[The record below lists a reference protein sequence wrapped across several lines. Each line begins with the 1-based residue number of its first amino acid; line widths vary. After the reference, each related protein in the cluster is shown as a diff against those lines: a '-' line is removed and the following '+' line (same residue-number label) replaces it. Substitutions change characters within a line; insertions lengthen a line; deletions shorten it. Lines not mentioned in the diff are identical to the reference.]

1 MFKKE
6 KIERSNV
13 FNKKTN
19 SIQSWFCI
27 EDILENGTIITKENH
42 RVKILKVE
50 PINFFLRSEMEK
62 EVVLNSYKNIF
73 KSINFDIQIIIQS
86 TKEDLSSN
94 IDYLKS
100 KEQSNKILLNLYVD
114 YIESLNQIKKSN
126 NKNFY
131 IVIKESSEQN
141 SINEKINKIQ
151 ELLERCGNKS
161 SVVNSKE
168 ELIKIIESFYKIRRI
183 E

>member
-1 MFKKE
+1 MFSKK
-6 KIERSNV
+6 I
-13 FNKKTN
+13 N

-27 EDILENGTIITKENH
+27 DDILENGTIITKENS

-94 IDYLKS
+94 INYIKS
-100 KEQSNKILLNLYVD
+100 KEISNKKLLNQYIE

-131 IVIKESSEQN
+131 LVVKEASEQN
-141 SINEKINKIQ
+141 SINEKISKIQ
-151 ELLERCGNKS
+151 DLLERCGNRS
-161 SVVNSKE
+161 SVVYSKE
-168 ELIKIIESFYKIRRI
+168 ELIKIIETFYKIRRI

>member
-1 MFKKE
+1 M
-6 KIERSNV
+6 
-13 FNKKTN
+13 FNKKIN
-19 SIQSWFCI
+19 SIQNWFCV
-27 EDILENGTIITKENH
+27 EDILENGTILTKENSKI
-42 RVKILKVE
+42 RILKIE

-86 TKEDLSSN
+86 TKEDLSTN
-94 IDYLKS
+94 IDYIKS
-100 KEQSNKILLNLYVD
+100 KNKEVLNQQSSRQQLLNNYIE

-131 IVIKESSEQN
+131 IVIKESPEQN
-141 SINEKINKIQ
+141 QLDEKVNKIK
-151 ELLERCGNKS
+151 ELLERCGNQGTLI
-161 SVVNSKE
+161 NSKN
-168 ELIKIIESFYKIRRI
+168 ELIKVIETFYKIRRI

>member
-1 MFKKE
+1 M
-6 KIERSNV
+6 
-13 FNKKTN
+13 FNKKIN
-19 SIQSWFCI
+19 SIQNWFCI
-27 EDILENGTIITKENH
+27 DDILENGTIITKENC

-94 IDYLKS
+94 ISYLRS
-100 KEQSNKILLNLYVD
+100 KNKENLNNQLLNQYIE

-131 IVIKESSEQN
+131 IVIKEESEQN

-161 SVVNSKE
+161 YVVDSKE

>member
-1 MFKKE
+1 M
-6 KIERSNV
+6 
-13 FNKKTN
+13 FNKKIN
-19 SIQSWFCI
+19 SIQEWFCI
-27 EDILENGTIITKENH
+27 EDILENGTIITKENS

-62 EVVLNSYKNIF
+62 EVILNSYKNIF

-94 IDYLKS
+94 INYIKLK
-100 KEQSNKILLNLYVD
+100 EISNKKLLNQ
-114 YIESLNQIKKSN
+114 YIEYIECLNQIKKSN

-131 IVIKESSEQN
+131 LIVKEASEQN
-141 SINEKINKIQ
+141 SINEKISKIQ
-151 ELLERCGNKS
+151 DLLERCGNRS
-161 SVVNSKE
+161 YVVNSKE
-168 ELIKIIESFYKIRRI
+168 EVIKIIETFYKIRRI

>member
-1 MFKKE
+1 M
-6 KIERSNV
+6 
-13 FNKKTN
+13 FNKKIN
-19 SIQSWFCI
+19 SIQEWFCI
-27 EDILENGTIITKENH
+27 EDILENGTIITKENS

-62 EVVLNSYKNIF
+62 EVILNSYKNIF

-94 IDYLKS
+94 INYIKS
-100 KEQSNKILLNLYVD
+100 KEIFNKKLINQYIE

-131 IVIKESSEQN
+131 LIVKEAFEQN
-141 SINEKINKIQ
+141 LINEKISKIQ
-151 ELLERCGNKS
+151 DLLERCGNRS
-161 SVVNSKE
+161 YVVNSKE
-168 ELIKIIESFYKIRRI
+168 EVIKIIETFYKIRKI

>member
-1 MFKKE
+1 MFNR
-6 KIERSNV
+6 KI
-13 FNKKTN
+13 N
-19 SIQSWFCI
+19 SIQNWFCI
-27 EDILENGTIITKENH
+27 EDVLENGTIITKENT

-94 IDYLKS
+94 INYLKS
-100 KEQSNKILLNLYVD
+100 KNKDNQNNQLLNQYIE

-151 ELLERCGNKS
+151 KLLERCGNKS
-161 SVVNSKE
+161 SIVNSKE
-168 ELIKIIESFYKIRRI
+168 ELIRIIETFYKIRRI

>member
-1 MFKKE
+1 M
-6 KIERSNV
+6 
-13 FNKKTN
+13 FNKKIN
-19 SIQSWFCI
+19 SMQEWFCI
-27 EDILENGTIITKENH
+27 DDILEDGTIITKENS
-42 RVKILKVE
+42 RVKILRVE

-62 EVVLNSYKNIF
+62 EVILNSYKNIF

-94 IDYLKS
+94 INYIKS
-100 KEQSNKILLNLYVD
+100 KNEERLNIESSRAKLLNNYIE

-131 IVIKESSEQN
+131 IVVKEKSEQN
-141 SINEKINKIQ
+141 QIEDKISKIK

-161 SVVNSKE
+161 LEINSKKE
-168 ELIKIIESFYKIRRI
+168 IIKIIETFYKTRRI

>member
-1 MFKKE
+1 M
-6 KIERSNV
+6 
-13 FNKKTN
+13 FNKKIN
-19 SIQSWFCI
+19 SIQEWFCI
-27 EDILENGTIITKENH
+27 DDILEDGTIITKENS

-62 EVVLNSYKNIF
+62 EVILNSYKNIF

-94 IDYLKS
+94 INYIKS
-100 KEQSNKILLNLYVD
+100 KEISNKKLLNQYIE

-131 IVIKESSEQN
+131 LIVKEASEQN
-141 SINEKINKIQ
+141 SINEKISKIQ
-151 ELLERCGNKS
+151 DLLERCGNRS
-161 SVVNSKE
+161 YVVNSKE
-168 ELIKIIESFYKIRRI
+168 EVIKIIETFYKIRRI

>member
-1 MFKKE
+1 M
-6 KIERSNV
+6 
-13 FNKKTN
+13 FNKKIN
-19 SIQSWFCI
+19 SIQEWFCI
-27 EDILENGTIITKENH
+27 EDILENGTIITKENS

-62 EVVLNSYKNIF
+62 EVILNSYKNIF

-94 IDYLKS
+94 INYIKS
-100 KEQSNKILLNLYVD
+100 KEISNKKLLNQYIE

-131 IVIKESSEQN
+131 LIVKEASEQN
-141 SINEKINKIQ
+141 SINEKISKIQ
-151 ELLERCGNKS
+151 DLLERCGNRS
-161 SVVNSKE
+161 YVVNSKE
-168 ELIKIIESFYKIRRI
+168 EVIKIIETFYKIRRI

>member
-1 MFKKE
+1 M
-6 KIERSNV
+6 
-13 FNKKTN
+13 FNKKIN
-19 SIQSWFCI
+19 SIQEWFCI
-27 EDILENGTIITKENH
+27 DDILEDGTIITKENS

-62 EVVLNSYKNIF
+62 EVILNSYKNIF

-94 IDYLKS
+94 INYIKS
-100 KEQSNKILLNLYVD
+100 KNEESLNIESSRAKLLNNYIE

-131 IVIKESSEQN
+131 IVVKEKSEQN
-141 SINEKINKIQ
+141 QIEDKIIKIK

-161 SVVNSKE
+161 LEINSKKE
-168 ELIKIIESFYKIRRI
+168 IIKIIEMFYKTRRI

>member
-1 MFKKE
+1 MFNR
-6 KIERSNV
+6 KI
-13 FNKKTN
+13 N

-27 EDILENGTIITKENH
+27 EDILENGTILTKENSKI
-42 RVKILKVE
+42 RILKIE

-86 TKEDLSSN
+86 TKEDLSTN
-94 IDYLKS
+94 INYIKS
-100 KEQSNKILLNLYVD
+100 KNKNKEVLNQQSSRQQLLNNYIE

-131 IVIKESSEQN
+131 IVIKESLEQN
-141 SINEKINKIQ
+141 QLDEKVNKIK
-151 ELLERCGNKS
+151 ELLERCGNRGT
-161 SVVNSKE
+161 VINSKN
-168 ELIKIIESFYKIRRI
+168 ELIKVIETFYKIRRI

>member
-1 MFKKE
+1 M
-6 KIERSNV
+6 
-13 FNKKTN
+13 FNKKIN
-19 SIQSWFCI
+19 SIQEWFCV
-27 EDILENGTIITKENH
+27 EDILENGTIITKENS

-62 EVVLNSYKNIF
+62 EVILNSYKNIF

-94 IDYLKS
+94 TNYIKS
-100 KEQSNKILLNLYVD
+100 KEISNKKLLNQYIE

-131 IVIKESSEQN
+131 LIVKEASEQN
-141 SINEKINKIQ
+141 SINEKISKIQ
-151 ELLERCGNKS
+151 DLLERCGNRS
-161 SVVNSKE
+161 YVVNSKE
-168 ELIKIIESFYKIRRI
+168 EVIKIIETFYKIRRI

>member
-1 MFKKE
+1 M
-6 KIERSNV
+6 
-13 FNKKTN
+13 FNKKIN
-19 SIQSWFCI
+19 SIQEWFCL
-27 EDILENGTIITKENH
+27 EDILENGTIITKENS

-62 EVVLNSYKNIF
+62 EVILNSYKNIF

-94 IDYLKS
+94 INYIKS
-100 KEQSNKILLNLYVD
+100 KEISNKKLLNQYIE

-131 IVIKESSEQN
+131 LVVKEVSEQN
-141 SINEKINKIQ
+141 SINEKISKIQ
-151 ELLERCGNKS
+151 DLLERCGNRS
-161 SVVNSKE
+161 SVINSKE
-168 ELIKIIESFYKIRRI
+168 ELIKIIETFYKIRRI

>member
-1 MFKKE
+1 M
-6 KIERSNV
+6 
-13 FNKKTN
+13 FNKKIN

-27 EDILENGTIITKENH
+27 EDILENGTIITKENS

-62 EVVLNSYKNIF
+62 EVVLNSYENIF

-100 KEQSNKILLNLYVD
+100 KETFNNQLFNHYID

-131 IVIKESSEQN
+131 IVIKESPEQN
-141 SINEKINKIQ
+141 QLDEKVNKIK
-151 ELLERCGNKS
+151 ELLERCGNQGTLI
-161 SVVNSKE
+161 NSKN
-168 ELIKIIESFYKIRRI
+168 ELIKVIETFYKIRRI

>member
-1 MFKKE
+1 M
-6 KIERSNV
+6 
-13 FNKKTN
+13 FNKKIN
-19 SIQSWFCI
+19 SIQEWFCI
-27 EDILENGTIITKENH
+27 EDILENGTIITKENI

-62 EVVLNSYKNIF
+62 EVILNSYKNIF

-94 IDYLKS
+94 INYIKS
-100 KEQSNKILLNLYVD
+100 KEISNKKLLNQYIE

-131 IVIKESSEQN
+131 LIVKEAFEQN
-141 SINEKINKIQ
+141 SINEKISKIQ
-151 ELLERCGNKS
+151 DLLERCGNRS
-161 SVVNSKE
+161 YVVNSKE
-168 ELIKIIESFYKIRRI
+168 EVIKIIETFYKIRRI

>member
-1 MFKKE
+1 MFSKR
-6 KIERSNV
+6 I
-13 FNKKTN
+13 N
-19 SIQSWFCI
+19 SIQSWFGI
-27 EDILENGTIITKENH
+27 DDILENGTIITKENS

-94 IDYLKS
+94 INYIKS
-100 KEQSNKILLNLYVD
+100 KEISNKKLLNQYIE

-131 IVIKESSEQN
+131 LVVKEASEQN
-141 SINEKINKIQ
+141 SINEKTSKIQ
-151 ELLERCGNKS
+151 DLLERCGNRS

-168 ELIKIIESFYKIRRI
+168 ELIKIIETFYKIRRI

>member
-1 MFKKE
+1 MFNR
-6 KIERSNV
+6 KI
-13 FNKKTN
+13 N
-19 SIQSWFCI
+19 SIQNWFCI
-27 EDILENGTIITKENH
+27 EDVLENGTIITKENK
-42 RVKILKVE
+42 KIKIIKVE

-94 IDYLKS
+94 INYLKS
-100 KEQSNKILLNLYVD
+100 KNKDNLNNQLLNQYID

-161 SVVNSKE
+161 SIVNSKE
-168 ELIKIIESFYKIRRI
+168 ELIRIIETFYKIRRI

>member
-1 MFKKE
+1 MFNR
-6 KIERSNV
+6 KI
-13 FNKKTN
+13 N
-19 SIQSWFCI
+19 SIQSWFCV
-27 EDILENGTIITKENH
+27 EDILENGTILTKENSKI
-42 RVKILKVE
+42 RILKIE

-86 TKEDLSSN
+86 TKEDLSTN
-94 IDYLKS
+94 IDYIKS
-100 KEQSNKILLNLYVD
+100 KNKEVLNQQSSRQQLLNNYIE

-131 IVIKESSEQN
+131 IVIKESPEQN
-141 SINEKINKIQ
+141 QLDEKVNKIK
-151 ELLERCGNKS
+151 ELLERCGNRGA
-161 SVVNSKE
+161 VINSKN
-168 ELIKIIESFYKIRRI
+168 ELIKVIETFYKIRRI

>member
-1 MFKKE
+1 MFSKK
-6 KIERSNV
+6 I
-13 FNKKTN
+13 N

-27 EDILENGTIITKENH
+27 DDILENGTIITKENS

-94 IDYLKS
+94 IDYIKS
-100 KEQSNKILLNLYVD
+100 KESTNKQLLNQYIE

-131 IVIKESSEQN
+131 LVVKEASEQN
-141 SINEKINKIQ
+141 SINEKISKIQ
-151 ELLERCGNKS
+151 DLLERCGNKS
-161 SVVNSKE
+161 FEIKSKE
-168 ELIKIIESFYKIRRI
+168 ELIRIIETFYKIRRI

>member
-1 MFKKE
+1 MFNR
-6 KIERSNV
+6 KI
-13 FNKKTN
+13 N

-27 EDILENGTIITKENH
+27 DDILENGTIITKESG
-42 RVKILKVE
+42 RVKILKIE

-62 EVVLNSYKNIF
+62 EVVINSYKNIF

-94 IDYLKS
+94 IDYIKS
-100 KEQSNKILLNLYVD
+100 KQTSNKQLLNQYIE

-131 IVIKESSEQN
+131 LIVKETSEQN
-141 SINEKINKIQ
+141 SINEKISKIQ
-151 ELLERCGNKS
+151 ELLERCGNRS
-161 SVVNSKE
+161 YVVNSKE
-168 ELIKIIESFYKIRRI
+168 EVIKIIETFYKIRRI

>member
-1 MFKKE
+1 MFSKK
-6 KIERSNV
+6 I
-13 FNKKTN
+13 N
-19 SIQSWFCI
+19 SIQSWFGI
-27 EDILENGTIITKENH
+27 DDILENGTIITKENS

-94 IDYLKS
+94 INYIKS
-100 KEQSNKILLNLYVD
+100 KEISNKKLLNQYIE

-131 IVIKESSEQN
+131 LVVKEASEQN
-141 SINEKINKIQ
+141 SINEKISKIQ
-151 ELLERCGNKS
+151 DLLERCGNRS

-168 ELIKIIESFYKIRRI
+168 EVIKIIETFYKIRRI

>member
-1 MFKKE
+1 M
-6 KIERSNV
+6 
-13 FNKKTN
+13 FNKKIN
-19 SIQSWFCI
+19 SIQEWFCI
-27 EDILENGTIITKENH
+27 EDILENGTIITKENS

-62 EVVLNSYKNIF
+62 EVILNSYKNIF

-94 IDYLKS
+94 INYIKS
-100 KEQSNKILLNLYVD
+100 KEISNKKLLNQYIE

-131 IVIKESSEQN
+131 LIVKEASEQN
-141 SINEKINKIQ
+141 SINEKISKIQ
-151 ELLERCGNKS
+151 DLLERCGNRS
-161 SVVNSKE
+161 YVVNSKE
-168 ELIKIIESFYKIRRI
+168 EVIRIIETFYKIRRI

>member
-1 MFKKE
+1 M
-6 KIERSNV
+6 
-13 FNKKTN
+13 FNKKIN
-19 SIQSWFCI
+19 SIQEWFCV
-27 EDILENGTIITKENH
+27 EDILENGTIITKENI

-62 EVVLNSYKNIF
+62 EVTLNSYKNIF

-94 IDYLKS
+94 INYIKS
-100 KEQSNKILLNLYVD
+100 KEISNKKLLNQYIE

-131 IVIKESSEQN
+131 LIVKEASEQN
-141 SINEKINKIQ
+141 SINEKISKIQ
-151 ELLERCGNKS
+151 DLLERCGNRS
-161 SVVNSKE
+161 YVVNSKE
-168 ELIKIIESFYKIRRI
+168 EVIKIIETFYKIRRI

>member
-1 MFKKE
+1 M
-6 KIERSNV
+6 
-13 FNKKTN
+13 FNKKIN
-19 SIQSWFCI
+19 SIQEWFCI
-27 EDILENGTIITKENH
+27 EDILENGTIITKESG
-42 RVKILKVE
+42 RVKILKIE

-94 IDYLKS
+94 INYIKS
-100 KEQSNKILLNLYVD
+100 KEISNKKLLNQYIE

-126 NKNFY
+126 NKSFY
-131 IVIKESSEQN
+131 LVVKEASEQN
-141 SINEKINKIQ
+141 SINEKISKIQ
-151 ELLERCGNKS
+151 DLLERCGNRS
-161 SVVNSKE
+161 YVVNSKE
-168 ELIKIIESFYKIRRI
+168 EVIKIIETFYKIRRI

>member
-1 MFKKE
+1 MFNR
-6 KIERSNV
+6 KI
-13 FNKKTN
+13 N
-19 SIQSWFCI
+19 SIQSWFCV
-27 EDILENGTIITKENH
+27 EDILENGTILTKENSKI
-42 RVKILKVE
+42 RILKIE

-86 TKEDLSSN
+86 TKEDLSTN
-94 IDYLKS
+94 INYIKS
-100 KEQSNKILLNLYVD
+100 KNKEVLNQQSSRQQLLNNYIE

-131 IVIKESSEQN
+131 IVIKESPEQN
-141 SINEKINKIQ
+141 QLDEKANKIK
-151 ELLERCGNKS
+151 ELLERCDNRGA
-161 SVVNSKE
+161 VINSKN
-168 ELIKIIESFYKIRRI
+168 ELIKVIETFYKIRRI

>member
-1 MFKKE
+1 MFNR
-6 KIERSNV
+6 KI
-13 FNKKTN
+13 N
-19 SIQSWFCI
+19 SIQSWFCV
-27 EDILENGTIITKENH
+27 EDILENGIILTKENSKI
-42 RVKILKVE
+42 RILKIE

-86 TKEDLSSN
+86 TKEDLSTN
-94 IDYLKS
+94 IDYIKS
-100 KEQSNKILLNLYVD
+100 KNKEVLNQQSSRQQLLNNYIE

-131 IVIKESSEQN
+131 IVIKESPEQN
-141 SINEKINKIQ
+141 QLDEKVNKIK
-151 ELLERCGNKS
+151 ELLERCGNRGT
-161 SVVNSKE
+161 VINSRN
-168 ELIKIIESFYKIRRI
+168 ELIKIIETFYKIRRI

>member
-1 MFKKE
+1 MFSKK
-6 KIERSNV
+6 I
-13 FNKKTN
+13 N

-27 EDILENGTIITKENH
+27 DDILENGTIITKENS

-94 IDYLKS
+94 INYIKS
-100 KEQSNKILLNLYVD
+100 KEISNKKLLNQYIE

-131 IVIKESSEQN
+131 LVVKEVSEQN
-141 SINEKINKIQ
+141 LINEKISKIQ
-151 ELLERCGNKS
+151 DLLERCGNRS

-168 ELIKIIESFYKIRRI
+168 ELIKIIETFYKIRRI

>member
-1 MFKKE
+1 M
-6 KIERSNV
+6 
-13 FNKKTN
+13 FNKRIN
-19 SIQSWFCI
+19 SIQEWFCI
-27 EDILENGTIITKENH
+27 EDILENGTIITKENS

-62 EVVLNSYKNIF
+62 EVILNSYKNIF

-94 IDYLKS
+94 INYIKS
-100 KEQSNKILLNLYVD
+100 KEISNKKLLNQYIE

-131 IVIKESSEQN
+131 LIVKEAFEQN
-141 SINEKINKIQ
+141 SINEKISKIQ
-151 ELLERCGNKS
+151 DLLERCGNRS

-168 ELIKIIESFYKIRRI
+168 ELIKIIETFYKIRRI

>member
-1 MFKKE
+1 M
-6 KIERSNV
+6 
-13 FNKKTN
+13 FNKKIN
-19 SIQSWFCI
+19 SIQEWFCI
-27 EDILENGTIITKENH
+27 EDILENGTIITKENS

-62 EVVLNSYKNIF
+62 EVTLNSYKNIF

-94 IDYLKS
+94 INYIKS
-100 KEQSNKILLNLYVD
+100 KEISNKKLLNQYIE

-131 IVIKESSEQN
+131 LIVKEASEQN
-141 SINEKINKIQ
+141 SINEKISKIQ
-151 ELLERCGNKS
+151 DLLERCGNRS
-161 SVVNSKE
+161 YVVNSKE
-168 ELIKIIESFYKIRRI
+168 EVIKIIETFYKIRRI